1 VELALVDPALR
12 GEVLTIGGPENLT
25 MTDFVEVFRT
35 ETGSSGTIAHIPPLA
50 MRLAAVATAPLKPE
64 LARQIRAGVVMDTL
78 PQAFDALETR
88 RHFPSIPLTSL
99 REMVKRDFCAAHQG
113 SPV

>member
-1 VELALVDPALR
+1 
-12 GEVLTIGGPENLT
+12 
-25 MTDFVEVFRT
+25 
-35 ETGSSGTIAHIPPLA
+35 

-78 PQAFDALETR
+78 PQALDALETR